1 MRLRRDETAWV
12 KALGVLLRNTYFIL
26 ERGKE

>member
-12 KALGVLLRNTYFIL
+12 KALGVLLRTYFIL